1 MTFLTNEDFNEKAR
15 NLELE
20 SCFIEVE
27 AKKILL
33 NKLKEMADATLKDF
47 EYNGNDYAMFCSM
60 MGQVAKVILSTT

>member
-1 MTFLTNEDFNEKAR
+1 MTDEEYKNR
-15 NLELE
+15 LELE

-33 NKLKEMADATLKDF
+33 NKLKEMANATPKDF